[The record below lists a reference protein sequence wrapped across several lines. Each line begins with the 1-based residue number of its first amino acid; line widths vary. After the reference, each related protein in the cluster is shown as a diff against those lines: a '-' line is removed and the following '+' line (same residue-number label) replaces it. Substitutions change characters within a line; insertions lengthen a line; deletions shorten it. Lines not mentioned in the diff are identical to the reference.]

1 VSGFGV
7 RDDPEPPDPQAVVEQ
22 LLAGIAVGPSPVL
35 ADLYAEDAVV
45 ELPFARPGGLLLTG
59 RAEIRQ
65 HFVNAAGA
73 PLRLT
78 PVEVTMHST
87 TDPELIVAEYDYD
100 GQVLPKGRRF
110 RVANVQIVR
119 VRAGLI
125 VASRDFHDHAGL
137 AAAVRAE
144 Q

>member
-1 VSGFGV
+1 VSTFSV
-7 RDDPEPPDPQAVVEQ
+7 RDPDHLSPRAVIEQ
-22 LLAGIAVGPSPVL
+22 LLAGIAAGPSPVL

-45 ELPFARPGGLLLTG
+45 ELPFARPGGLLLNG

-65 HFVNAAGA
+65 HFVNAAQA

-78 PVEVTMHST
+78 PVEVTLHGT

-100 GQVLPKGRRF
+100 GQVLSTGRRF
-110 RVANVQIVR
+110 RVANVQILR

-137 AAAVRAE
+137 AAAVRGE